1 MAKCTWPPC
10 VWILQDKTHSKITSV
25 LITSIDLAS
34 IKPQPHSSLWV
45 VLQRI
50 KSAAEPRGSW
60 DRRRRGTHI
69 PVSSNTYCLV
79 PSHSLL
85 STIVSFPSVICKSVI
100 IRTILIFSKPRSSQT
115 MNLKSRFYINFGAGN
130 ELCLNCILLQDDS
143 FYCQLLQLRERE
155 LLRETGKLSQ
165 RKVIGKINE
174 TLRHSSAQKS
184 YLPVFVFFFFFFLIR
199 TTMKGCKLLLQ
210 P

>member
-1 MAKCTWPPC
+1 MAKCTWPSC
-10 VWILQDKTHSKITSV
+10 VCILQDKTHSKITSV

-50 KSAAEPRGSW
+50 KSAAELRGSW
-60 DRRRRGTHI
+60 DGRRRGTHI
-69 PVSSNTYCLV
+69 PVPSNTYCLV

-100 IRTILIFSKPRSSQT
+100 ISTILIFSKPHSSQT
-115 MNLKSRFYINFGAGN
+115 MNLKPGFYRNFGGGN
-130 ELCLNCILLQDDS
+130 ELFKLH
-143 FYCQLLQLRERE
+143 FVARWQLL
-155 LLRETGKLSQ
+155 
-165 RKVIGKINE
+165 
-174 TLRHSSAQKS
+174 
-184 YLPVFVFFFFFFLIR
+184 LPVATAEGKRVAPWDRKTITEERDWKNQRDFEAQLSTKVLFACFCGFFFLIR